1 MWRFLKKLYW
11 DFNNLSR
18 ADFAMFIMFPF
29 LGISLIAISIYSI
42 FDFNNPT
49 RPVWIIVFLLG
60 LAFIGLSRL
69 YGKYKK

>member
-1 MWRFLKKLYW
+1 MWKFFKKLYW

-18 ADFAMFIMFPF
+18 ADFAMFVMFPF
-29 LGISLIAISIYSI
+29 WGISLIVISI
-42 FDFNNPT
+42 FDITNTT